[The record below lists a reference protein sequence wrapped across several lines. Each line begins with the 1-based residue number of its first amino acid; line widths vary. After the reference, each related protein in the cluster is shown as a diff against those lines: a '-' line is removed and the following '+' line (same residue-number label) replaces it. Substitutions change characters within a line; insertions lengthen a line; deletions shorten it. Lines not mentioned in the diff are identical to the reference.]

1 MATTTKNVVILLG
14 PGAKDP
20 EPAEIVEW
28 SRTATPGLRVLMA
41 HNADEVAAQGVAP
54 SEVDALVPWSVFR
67 EGVEPFM
74 AACGPA
80 KRLRWVHCTFAGIDR
95 MLFPALVDDDAVTLT
110 LTKDVYSSSLG
121 EWVLLGLMYWE
132 KFVPRLQAQQ
142 RAHVWERFYNEEL
155 RGKRMCVVG
164 FGSIGQ
170 DAARKATALGVHVV
184 GVRRRPVPAGEE
196 TTTVPAAV
204 AERVVGAEQLLA
216 VLPACDYVVLVMPLT
231 PETRGCFTRAHFAAM
246 KRSAIF
252 VNIGRGRTVDHD
264 ALYDAL
270 REHRIAAAS
279 IDVAA
284 DEPLPPTSPLWD
296 LDNILIS
303 PHGADFTPAAPKDCA
318 ALVKE
323 NLLRFAR
330 DEPLLNHADKHL
342 GY

>member
-1 MATTTKNVVILLG
+1 MAAVTKNVVILLG

-28 SRTATPGLRVLMA
+28 SKTAVPGLRVLVA
-41 HNADEVAAQGVAP
+41 HDADEVAAQGVAP
-54 SEVDALVPWSVFR
+54 SEVDALVPWNVFR
-67 EGVEPFM
+67 EVVEPFV
-74 AACGPA
+74 AACGAA

-110 LTKDVYSSSLG
+110 LTKGVYSSSLG
-121 EWVLLGLMYWE
+121 EWVLLGLLYWE

-184 GVRRRPVPAGEE
+184 GVRRRPVPAAAE

-216 VLPACDYVVLVMPLT
+216 VLPTCDYVVLVMPLT

-264 ALYDAL
+264 ALCDAL

-303 PHGADFTPAAPKDCA
+303 PHGADLTPAAATDCA